1 MKTGTPIG
9 WNTDAP
15 NEDLKTF
22 RAKSRTERKKNLLAF
37 PQRFHS
43 PATHTLQ
50 RTATDP
56 TLQEKT
62 EQCQSGKPPARPP
75 GGVQSQQAED
85 STARAG
91 PGTSTH
97 LCQLLGF
104 VVEGIHYFTHV
115 LNCFQSSFI
124 RFIYWGFIENNQDT
138 LPLVQ
143 DPCRKHKRT
152 QVKAR
157 IRHTSTGDAARSLAA
172 SLFSRKEGQQK
183 SPSCSICAC
192 LLYALITGMRGTR
205 VQGHH
210 QGKQRSIVVQ
220 RQQEHDASSPLHH
233 LHQPPHPYG
242 SYSP

>member
-1 MKTGTPIG
+1 M
-9 WNTDAP
+9 
-15 NEDLKTF
+15 
-22 RAKSRTERKKNLLAF
+22 
-37 PQRFHS
+37 
-43 PATHTLQ
+43 
-50 RTATDP
+50 TATDP

-85 STARAG
+85 KSC
-91 PGTSTH
+91 PGRPGASTH

-157 IRHTSTGDAARSLAA
+157 IRHISTEDAARSLAA
-172 SLFSRKEGQQK
+172 SL
-183 SPSCSICAC
+183 SPER
-192 LLYALITGMRGTR
+192 RGNSHLPVPFVR
-205 VQGHH
+205 VYYTLSSQG
-210 QGKQRSIVVQ
+210 
-220 RQQEHDASSPLHH
+220 
-233 LHQPPHPYG
+233 
-242 SYSP
+242 

>member
-37 PQRFHS
+37 SPKVSLSRHTHS
-43 PATHTLQ
+43 PKDRYRSNSAREDRAVSIGEAARKTIGRRSVSAGRRQ
-50 RTATDP
+50 RCP
-56 TLQEKT
+56 
-62 EQCQSGKPPARPP
+62 GRP
-75 GGVQSQQAED
+75 GA
-85 STARAG
+85 
-91 PGTSTH
+91 STH

-124 RFIYWGFIENNQDT
+124 GFIYWGFIENNQDT

-157 IRHTSTGDAARSLAA
+157 IRHTSTEDAACSLAA
-172 SLFSRKEGQQK
+172 SL
-183 SPSCSICAC
+183 SPER
-192 LLYALITGMRGTR
+192 RGNSHLPVPFVR
-205 VQGHH
+205 VYYTLSSQG
-210 QGKQRSIVVQ
+210 
-220 RQQEHDASSPLHH
+220 
-233 LHQPPHPYG
+233 
-242 SYSP
+242 